1 MRLHPV
7 QRKIYFTLLSVYDPR
22 MTNAEEAKEESCSDL
37 SESIVRVATYSV
49 PITKKDLKYLRF
61 IWRGQLHQFTKW
73 PVRCTPEVHKTSE
86 TCA

>member
-37 SESIVRVATYSV
+37 SESIVRVATDDKLILV
-49 PITKKDLKYLRF
+49 GHFNAKFGLDFQK
-61 IWRGQLHQFTKW
+61 
-73 PVRCTPEVHKTSE
+73 
-86 TCA
+86 